1 MICLICVQNYTKKY
15 GDKTVVNDISF
26 TAKDGAITGFI
37 GHNGAGKSTTIKA
50 ITGVIRPT
58 SGSITKRFHYDQR
71 DRHSEGRKKGEKSV
85 WLCFRQS
92 RSLFETQRH
101 RVSEFYGGYL

>member
-1 MICLICVQNYTKKY
+1 M
-15 GDKTVVNDISF
+15 NDISF

-58 SGSITKRFHYDQR
+58 SGSITINGIDIQKDGKKAKSQFGYVS
-71 DRHSEGRKKGEKSV
+71 DRIRP
-85 WLCFRQS
+85 
-92 RSLFETQRH
+92 
-101 RVSEFYGGYL
+101 

>member
-1 MICLICVQNYTKKY
+1 MICVQNYTKKY

-58 SGSITKRFHYDQR
+58 SGSITI
-71 DRHSEGRKKGEKSV
+71 
-85 WLCFRQS
+85 
-92 RSLFETQRH
+92 
-101 RVSEFYGGYL
+101 

>member
-1 MICLICVQNYTKKY
+1 M
-15 GDKTVVNDISF
+15 NDISF

-58 SGSITKRFHYDQR
+58 SGSITINGIDIQTDGKR
-71 DRHSEGRKKGEKSV
+71 RKV
-85 WLCFRQS
+85 
-92 RSLFETQRH
+92 SLAMFPT
-101 RVSEFYGGYL
+101 VPITFCD

>member
-1 MICLICVQNYTKKY
+1 M
-15 GDKTVVNDISF
+15 NDISF

-58 SGSITKRFHYDQR
+58 SGSITINGIDIQKDGKKAKSQFGYPFFSPVPLDTNLGSRF
-71 DRHSEGRKKGEKSV
+71 
-85 WLCFRQS
+85 
-92 RSLFETQRH
+92 
-101 RVSEFYGGYL
+101 

>member
-37 GHNGAGKSTTIKA
+37 ATSRRTEKRRKVSSAMFPTA
-50 ITGVIRPT
+50 PIT
-58 SGSITKRFHYDQR
+58 F
-71 DRHSEGRKKGEKSV
+71 
-85 WLCFRQS
+85 
-92 RSLFETQRH
+92 
-101 RVSEFYGGYL
+101 

>member
-1 MICLICVQNYTKKY
+1 MISLICVQNYTKKY

-58 SGSITKRFHYDQR
+58 SGSITIK
-71 DRHSEGRKKGEKSV
+71 
-85 WLCFRQS
+85 
-92 RSLFETQRH
+92 
-101 RVSEFYGGYL
+101 VSSAMFPTAPITFCD

>member
-1 MICLICVQNYTKKY
+1 M
-15 GDKTVVNDISF
+15 NDISF

-58 SGSITKRFHYDQR
+58 SGSISINGIDIQKDGKKTKSQFD
-71 DRHSEGRKKGEKSV
+71 
-85 WLCFRQS
+85 
-92 RSLFETQRH
+92 
-101 RVSEFYGGYL
+101 

>member
-1 MICLICVQNYTKKY
+1 M
-15 GDKTVVNDISF
+15 NDISF

-58 SGSITKRFHYDQR
+58 SGSITINGIDIQKD
-71 DRHSEGRKKGEKSV
+71 EKKAKSTAPIT
-85 WLCFRQS
+85 F
-92 RSLFETQRH
+92 
-101 RVSEFYGGYL
+101 